1 MPPAS
6 LPPLANCALGAS
18 TIVYPANWF
27 TLPSPSTAACRYFS
41 SAPITTPP
49 DPATLITGVMIVQD
63 PAASYADA
71 LTAAT
76 NPTAWNVLANVPVT
90 VSGLPATRI
99 EATSTAGVPGVPVG
113 TTRYGYLISVSGKGV
128 WLETAGTAADAA
140 FATAKSVVDLMA
152 SQSTLVVPIP
162 F

>member
-1 MPPAS
+1 VPPAS

-18 TIVYPANWF
+18 TIVYPATWF

-63 PAASYADA
+63 PAASYAEA

-76 NPTAWNVLANVPVT
+76 NPTAWNVVTNVPVT
-90 VSGLPATRI
+90 LSGLPATLI
-99 EATSTAGVPGVPVG
+99 EAKSTAGVPGLPVG
-113 TTRYGYLISVSGKGV
+113 TTRYGYLIEVTGKGV
-128 WLETAGTAADAA
+128 WVETAGLATDPA
-140 FATAKSVVDLMA
+140 FSTNKSVVNLMV
-152 SQSTLVVPIP
+152 SQSTIVVPIP
-162 F
+162 